1 MTEIDAG
8 QLELGKPTKRSG
20 IAVIAEEPGSTEDR
34 VAFLEAKVQMLMD
47 TIGSPQREERPQS
60 AEGLNVDGLPLG
72 ISLIGTSQKSGI
84 SVMTVHADGYYLGL
98 NRYDSLSA
106 AAEEA
111 SGVRRSGWT
120 FWKLPDG
127 RTVKEAFGRI

>member
-1 MTEIDAG
+1 MIVAEQVA
-8 QLELGKPTKRSG
+8 LGRPIKRSG
-20 IAVIAEEPGSTEDR
+20 IVTIAEEPESLEDK
-34 VAFLEAKVQMLMD
+34 VAFLEAKVQMLIETM
-47 TIGSPQREERPQS
+47 REPRKIEPSGVRV
-60 AEGLNVDGLPLG
+60 GYNFDGIPLG

-84 SVMTVHADGYYLGL
+84 SVMTVHSDGYYLGL

-111 SGVRRSGWT
+111 SGVRRSGWM

-127 RTVKEAFGRI
+127 RTVKEACGRD